1 MGVKQSAGE
10 ADLCVQY
17 LSGLFVPI
25 SRRVAHV
32 WRWACVRRDGAASGP
47 PRGLFW
53 RLAVCCLISRRAARF
68 GGRERRATAAQPSG
82 RPRAAPGVRR
92 GGLRCG
98 DAEIITD
105 YLGC

>member
-1 MGVKQSAGE
+1 MKKSEGE
-10 ADLCVQY
+10 SDLCVQF

-25 SRRVAHV
+25 SWRVARV
-32 WRWACVRRDGAASGP
+32 WRWACACRDGAASGP

-68 GGRERRATAAQPSG
+68 GERERRATAAQPSG